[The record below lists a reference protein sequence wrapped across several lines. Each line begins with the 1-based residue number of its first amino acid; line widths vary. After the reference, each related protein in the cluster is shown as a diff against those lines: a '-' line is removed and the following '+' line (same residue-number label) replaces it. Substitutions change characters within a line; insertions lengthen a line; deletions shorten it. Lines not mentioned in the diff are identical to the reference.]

1 MSFRPRFGAGARNP
15 GKYKNTKVKD
25 DGYTFDSKAEHN
37 RYCELKLRR
46 SIGEICNLI
55 IHKRYPIVVNGEKVC
70 TYIGDFEY
78 QDQQLRLHVEDV
90 KGVETDVFKL
100 KQKLMKVVNGID
112 IELITKGRK

>member
-1 MSFRPRFGAGARNP
+1 MTFPQRFGRGSA

-25 DGYTFDSKAEHN
+25 DGYTFDSKAEHK
-37 RYCELKLRR
+37 RYGELKLMR
-46 SIGEICNLI
+46 SQGLICNLI
-55 IHKRYPIVVNGEKVC
+55 VHKRYPILVNGEKVC

-78 QDQQLRLHVEDV
+78 QDQQLRMHVEDV

-100 KQKLMKVVNGID
+100 KAKLMKVVNGID